1 MEIVMNAWLAAA
13 LALGVGASSLAG
25 QRRSIEPPGWL
36 AGCWE
41 QRQGARRSLE
51 MWMPPEGGLMLGAS
65 RTTVAGQVREF
76 EQLRLERAGD
86 TLVYTASPSGQ
97 AEAAFRSVEVGPD
110 RFTVANPGHDFPQR
124 IGYRRHGADSL
135 IAWIEGPGKEGVTR
149 IEYPMRRV
157 SCGG

>member
-1 MEIVMNAWLAAA
+1 MSVRMAAA
-13 LALGVGASSLAG
+13 VAALGIAASAVAAQHRGA
-25 QRRSIEPPGWL
+25 EPPGWL

-65 RTTVAGQVREF
+65 RTTVDGRVREF
-76 EQLRLERAGD
+76 EQLRLELTGD
-86 TLVYTASPSGQ
+86 TLVYTAVPSGQ
-97 AEAAFRSVEVGPD
+97 PEASFRSVELAAD

-124 IGYRRHGADSL
+124 IGYRRLGADSL
-135 IAWIEGPGKEGVTR
+135 LAWIEGAGGDGVAR

-157 SCGG
+157 SCGP